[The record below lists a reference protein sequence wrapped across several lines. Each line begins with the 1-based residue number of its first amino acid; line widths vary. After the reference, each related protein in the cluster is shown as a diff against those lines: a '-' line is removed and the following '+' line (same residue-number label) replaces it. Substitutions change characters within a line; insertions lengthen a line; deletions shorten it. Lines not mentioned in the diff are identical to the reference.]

1 MVVTELSTDPAVPE
15 AGRTTAKAQVTAE
28 PHVDKAASAASAS
41 IFVSAVRCLFTYVFI
56 PALAPVLGIRSSIST
71 PIMVALYILGITLAI
86 RGIRLGVRTD
96 RRGPAML
103 SGLVLVANVVGLVL
117 HLI

>member
-1 MVVTELSTDPAVPE
+1 MHA
-15 AGRTTAKAQVTAE
+15 AKPQ
-28 PHVDKAASAASAS
+28 VDKAASAASAS

-56 PALAPVLGIRSSIST
+56 PALAPVLGLKSSIST

-86 RGIRLGVRTD
+86 RGIRLGVRTN

-103 SGLVLVANVVGLVL
+103 SGLVLVANLVGLVL